1 MRLKILIATILFFL
15 LLINISLCQSSSF
28 GITGNIGL
36 SEIQSN
42 LESVR
47 NEKDKLTLS
56 SSFGFILEKKVKSKF
71 GLGVKLLWVSLTG
84 ETEESTE
91 LYTIDSETLM
101 RQVVGSR
108 TTVINFKSNYIGV
121 PISYFYNLKK
131 LKINTGI
138 QPMFLL
144 NTKSRFKN
152 NIIFE
157 GEASESEGE
166 NSVQFNKLDLGITLG
181 LSYDLTDKLSIASS
195 FYYGLLNVDKQ
206 SSNSERK
213 NRQITLGLNYY
224 FLSKN

>member
-1 MRLKILIATILFFL
+1 MYLKLVASLVFFALSIGALF
-15 LLINISLCQSSSF
+15 CQNTSF
-28 GITGNIGL
+28 GLTGNIGL
-36 SEIQSN
+36 SKVNSN
-42 LESVR
+42 LSVE
-47 NEKDKLTLS
+47 NKEDNLVLSGNVGFLFEKIIRSKS
-56 SSFGFILEKKVKSKF
+56 GFGA
-71 GLGVKLLWVSLTG
+71 KLLWVPLKG
-84 ETEESTE
+84 ETEVSDIE
-91 LYTIDSETLM
+91 LFTINPETFM
-101 RQVVGSR
+101 REVVGSR
-108 TTVINFKSNYIGV
+108 TTLTSFQSNYIGV
-121 PISYFYNLKK
+121 PIYYFFKQNK